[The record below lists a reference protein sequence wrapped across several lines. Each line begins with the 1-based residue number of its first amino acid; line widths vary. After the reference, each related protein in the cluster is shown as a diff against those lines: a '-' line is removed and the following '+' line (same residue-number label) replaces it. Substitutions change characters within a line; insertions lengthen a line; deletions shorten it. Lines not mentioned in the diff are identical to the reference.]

1 VLFSQKKKRK
11 ELNNKTLKEM
21 IINRKKAFHD
31 PFNIFKN
38 KFPPL
43 SKNMMSC
50 EEEERKIMNEIS
62 PNRNHYYNT
71 GQI

>member
-1 VLFSQKKKRK
+1 
-11 ELNNKTLKEM
+11 M

-43 SKNMMSC
+43 SKNKMSC